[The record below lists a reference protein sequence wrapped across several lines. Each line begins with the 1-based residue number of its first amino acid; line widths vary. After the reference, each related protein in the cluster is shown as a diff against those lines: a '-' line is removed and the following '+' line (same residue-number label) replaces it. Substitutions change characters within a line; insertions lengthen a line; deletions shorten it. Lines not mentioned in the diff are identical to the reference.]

1 MTVRTACLYYKPT
14 MNKTDI
20 TPDYFL
26 KETSSW
32 LVFPHELEGLT
43 HAEVQQ
49 KWDPEIA
56 PVVNVERLDPGTK
69 TIVGSVS
76 GSALDEAAK

>member
-1 MTVRTACLYYKPT
+1 MI
-14 MNKTDI
+14 TD
-20 TPDYFL
+20 
-26 KETSSW
+26 
-32 LVFPHELEGLT
+32 ELEGLT

-69 TIVGSVS
+69 MIVGSVS
-76 GSALDEAAK
+76 GGAEEPK